1 MNILITGGAGYI
13 GTGLIAALSSKNVTD
28 KIIVYDNL
36 SRGNYSLFL
45 GNTWNTKIEFIQ
57 GDILDNRSLKKA
69 MEGTDVVYHLAAKV
83 TTPFANLDPHI
94 YEQINHWGTSEVV
107 TAVEETQVK
116 QLIYLSSTS
125 VYGASDQL
133 VNEQTRTNP
142 ATFYGTSKLRGE
154 QHVSRL
160 VDKGKAVIIRAGNV
174 YGLSPSMR
182 FDAVINRFAFEANF
196 LKRISIKGSGKQ
208 SRAFIHLDKISE
220 VLADLPFNEVPS
232 GVYNLAQSNYSV
244 LDLVDTFKELIPE
257 LEFIFVDQ
265 YLELRNFKLDTQLEL
280 RKYLEL
286 PKTSDLKTE
295 LEVFLEKFSF

>member
-13 GTGLIAALSSKNVTD
+13 GAGLIAALSSKNVTD

-45 GNTWNTKIEFIQ
+45 GNKLNARVEFIQ
-57 GDILDNRSLKKA
+57 GDILDNRSLKQA
-69 MEGTDVVYHLAAKV
+69 MEGIDVVYHLAAKV

-107 TAVEETQVK
+107 TAVEETQVE

-125 VYGASDQL
+125 VYGASDNL

-160 VDKGKAVIIRAGNV
+160 ADNVKAVIIRAGNV
-174 YGLSPSMR
+174 YGLTPSMR
-182 FDAVINRFAFEANF
+182 FDSVINRFAFESNY

-208 SRAFIHLDKISE
+208 SRAFMHVDKISK

-244 LDLVDTFKELIPE
+244 LNLVGVFKEFE
-257 LEFIFVDQ
+257 LDTN
-265 YLELRNFKLDTQLEL
+265 LELG
-280 RKYLEL
+280 KYLEL
-286 PKTSDLKTE
+286 PQTNDLKTE
-295 LEVFLEKFSF
+295 LEAFLKKFSF